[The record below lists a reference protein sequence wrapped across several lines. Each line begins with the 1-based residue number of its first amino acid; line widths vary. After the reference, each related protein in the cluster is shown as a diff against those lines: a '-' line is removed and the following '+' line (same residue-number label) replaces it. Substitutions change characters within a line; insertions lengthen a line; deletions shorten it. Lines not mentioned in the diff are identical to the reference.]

1 MHVGVLR
8 DIAAEEATIA
18 AATIAAAVSADAAAA
33 SIFSSSTTADTLQK
47 RLNPKIV
54 AGGPQRGASSQSS
67 QSKWSPTSSL
77 SSTTSPRHSP
87 IMTSAPM
94 RGVLSTNDLPPAG
107 VECVNGVCELKQTRF
122 KTPKVQ

>member
-8 DIAAEEATIA
+8 DIAAEEAAAA
-18 AATIAAAVSADAAAA
+18 AATVAEAVSVNAATA
-33 SIFSSSTTADTLQK
+33 SISSSTTTADTLQK

-54 AGGPQRGASSQSS
+54 AGGLQRSASSQSS

-77 SSTTSPRHSP
+77 SSNTSPRHSP
-87 IMTSAPM
+87 IVASAPI
-94 RGVLSTNDLPPAG
+94 RGMASTNDSPPAG